1 MTAIMDVLQ
10 RVKDAAVE
18 ESAGDPVA
26 HARLLAEIHQLRLA
40 AETPAEKLMRMR
52 FEVRDSVRDIPSQ
65 PLTACR
71 CIDQRTSMY
80 TTGH

>member
-1 MTAIMDVLQ
+1 MTAILDVLQ

-18 ESAGDPVA
+18 ESAGDPAA

-52 FEVRDSVRDIPSQ
+52 FEVRDAIPDIPSRL
-65 PLTACR
+65 LTACH
-71 CIDQRTSMY
+71 CIDQ
-80 TTGH
+80 